1 MGLIIR
7 VLVGFIV
14 ACAAA
19 GVTTALFVHTPE
31 ELANALSAPP
41 APAGEDPWSQ
51 LGFTTLVAATQSA
64 IFSAFFAFITAA
76 IGEWHKVRDWTY
88 YAMAGIVIAL
98 LGFAA
103 QWMSEETGQG
113 WSVVNSNYP
122 LIAFLTTGF
131 VAGWTYWACAG
142 RKAGTAWGGEER
154 TGTVSEPKPKSDGPA
169 AATTTATGGTT
180 TTKT

>member
-1 MGLIIR
+1 MGLIVR
-7 VLVGFIV
+7 VLIGFIV

-19 GVTTALFVHTPE
+19 GLTTALFVHTPE
-31 ELANALSAPP
+31 ELANALTAS
-41 APAGEDPWSQ
+41 PAGEDPWSQ
-51 LGFTTLVAATQSA
+51 LGVTTLVAATQSA

-76 IGEWHKVRDWTY
+76 IGEWHRVRDWTY

-131 VAGWTYWACAG
+131 VGGWTYWACAG
-142 RKAGTAWGGEER
+142 RKAGTAWGDEQR
-154 TGTVSEPKPKSDGPA
+154 TGSVSEPKSDGPA
-169 AATTTATGGTT
+169 TATTTTSGTV